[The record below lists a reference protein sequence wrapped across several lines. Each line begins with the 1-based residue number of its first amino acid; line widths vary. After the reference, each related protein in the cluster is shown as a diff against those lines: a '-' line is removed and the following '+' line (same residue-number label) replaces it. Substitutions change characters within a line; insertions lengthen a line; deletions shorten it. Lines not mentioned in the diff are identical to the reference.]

1 LPATAAGA
9 TLVRMTS
16 AGRWGLLLLSVAAAP
31 VLSTCGSSSGGSC
44 GKVAPCGGDIVG
56 NWTITGACVNNAAV
70 TMQIAQVLPGCTTAT
85 GSTSSIHATG
95 SASFNTDM
103 TYTLTETLSASGQAT
118 IPPSCLQVSGFNITC
133 AEADLLLQQFI
144 ATTPM
149 GIQSAH
155 CSGTQ
160 SCVCD
165 FTLAPTTTSETG
177 TYSTTGTT
185 LITTANTGTVNSVD
199 YCVQKN
205 ELHMVA
211 VDTTMPMGPM
221 GQVNIDADTVFRKQ

>member
-1 LPATAAGA
+1 MTMAARRGMV
-9 TLVRMTS
+9 LFS
-16 AGRWGLLLLSVAAAP
+16 IVAAP
-31 VLSTCGSSSGGSC
+31 LLSTCGSSGGGSC

-56 NWTITGACVNNAAV
+56 SWTITGACVNNGAV
-70 TMQIAQVLPGCTTAT
+70 TMQIAQLLPGCTTAT
-85 GSTSSIHATG
+85 GSVSNVHATG

-118 IPPSCLQVSGFNITC
+118 IPPSCLQVSGFSITC
-133 AEADLLLQQFI
+133 ADADLLLQQVI
-144 ATTPM
+144 VTMPT

-155 CSGTQ
+155 CSGSS

-165 FTLAPTTTSETG
+165 FTLSPTTTNETG
-177 TYSTTGTT
+177 TYTTTGTT
-185 LITTANTGTVNSVD
+185 LATTADTGTVNSID

-205 ELHMVA
+205 ALHMVA

-221 GQVNIDADTVFRKQ
+221 GQVNIDADTVFKKQ